1 MGGLSFG
8 QRVAV
13 TSVSVLALAGVVAG
27 GTGTARAAASVSGGA
42 ASVSGGA
49 AVSGGVVS
57 VSAGVGCPAGAS
69 GAVSVS
75 AGSWAG
81 DVPWHSVGRGWILAD
96 LAKSQSAS
104 GRGTLYLVSPGGHRY
119 RLGAAPAGAT
129 LEDWSGNGT
138 NALFFA
144 QPADSATTG
153 SITVL
158 NLRTGKG
165 SRFTVFSSSPFPG
178 LSFTRPD
185 GKEIL
190 FQAGTTAD
198 GTTLPLQ
205 RLSLAGVRTLCYP
218 TQFARAGGF
227 DGGYQENATGTE
239 LVLSMQNGLEVV
251 ANDGQ
256 PIRALTIG
264 WSDSCGLLNW
274 WSSGSVLVD
283 CSGQL
288 LAYPLSGG
296 RAERLTTARET
307 ATFLGA
313 WHLPSGTYA
322 EAAACGSTW
331 LERLNRNGTA
341 TVLTIPGAANA
352 GTVQPLGTYGDQLPM
367 LVGGGCDG
375 HVAFSFVDWYNPGAN
390 VARTVLGGR
399 AGGGYVTGALLF
411 PAHWR
416 PAGGARGL
424 RRNQCVGQ
432 RVDRG
437 QVGGQFGAQ
446 VVPCGERGGPEVA
459 DLCLPA
465 VRPDQH
471 LEREIQGGQRRGRHH
486 RRARGRVAE
495 HEQHGLAQFQAG
507 LPGLG
512 GLVDHREDLQAL
524 RGQDAGQTRDGLGD
538 RPRADLG
545 RAPCTDRVGHHRSPN
560 ACAAAGL
567 LAGRHRI
574 PGPGTD
580 YWLRA
585 GRAHPSNGC
594 AGLPGHAGVGRRA
607 AWMFGTTAGRGV
619 RVTPPALAPADS

>member
-8 QRVAV
+8 RRVAV
-13 TSVSVLALAGVVAG
+13 TSVSVLALAGAVAG
-27 GTGTARAAASVSGGA
+27 GTGTARAA

-57 VSAGVGCPAGAS
+57 VSAGVGCPAGAR

-75 AGSWAG
+75 AGSWAS

-104 GRGTLYLVSPGGHRY
+104 GRGTLYLVSPGGQRY
-119 RLGAAPAGAT
+119 RLGAAPSGAT

-165 SRFTVFSSSPFPG
+165 SRFTVSSSSPFPG
-178 LSFTRPD
+178 LSFTRPA

-198 GTTLPLQ
+198 GTALPLQ
-205 RLSLAGVRTLCYP
+205 RLSLTGVRKLCYP
-218 TQFARAGGF
+218 TRFARAGGF
-227 DGGYQENATGTE
+227 EVGYQENATGTE
-239 LVLSMQNGLEVV
+239 LVLSTQNGLEVV

-256 PIRALTIG
+256 PIRALATG
-264 WSDSCGLLNW
+264 GSDSCDLLNW
-274 WSSGSVLVD
+274 WSSRSVLVD

-296 RAERLTTARET
+296 RPERLTTPREA

-331 LERLNRNGTA
+331 LERLNRGGNA

-352 GTVQPLGTYGDQLPM
+352 GTVQPLGTYGDQLPL

-375 HVAFSFVDWYNPGAN
+375 HVAFSFVDWYNPRVN

-411 PAHWR
+411 PAH
-416 PAGGARGL
+416 
-424 RRNQCVGQ
+424 
-432 RVDRG
+432 
-437 QVGGQFGAQ
+437 
-446 VVPCGERGGPEVA
+446 
-459 DLCLPA
+459 
-465 VRPDQH
+465 
-471 LEREIQGGQRRGRHH
+471 
-486 RRARGRVAE
+486 
-495 HEQHGLAQFQAG
+495 
-507 LPGLG
+507 
-512 GLVDHREDLQAL
+512 
-524 RGQDAGQTRDGLGD
+524 
-538 RPRADLG
+538 
-545 RAPCTDRVGHHRSPN
+545 
-560 ACAAAGL
+560 
-567 LAGRHRI
+567 
-574 PGPGTD
+574 
-580 YWLRA
+580 
-585 GRAHPSNGC
+585 
-594 AGLPGHAGVGRRA
+594 
-607 AWMFGTTAGRGV
+607 
-619 RVTPPALAPADS
+619 